1 MACGS
6 VLVLFLSDK
15 LVELPSTLSPP
26 FLCVIFGRGRSLRFV
41 LSPCILAKLAWF
53 WCFPL
58 PSLLHGR
65 LLVGHPQVA
74 IPSAPC
80 LIHFAFVDTATAIA
94 IALVQGEA
102 SSTSQV
108 WSTLSCGRCRST
120 GGITVERCVVVRR
133 KPKTRKT
140 WIGGDDMAV
149 QMCATRTC
157 HARRR
162 GGTLVRVE
170 RTRRLQARV
179 AARAKEDGKM
189 EIVHVEQCADGAKII
204 RFGTAE
210 EARNASVQETKKVEA
225 EHPPPRVDMEPR
237 ELEQVQE
244 ETVGS
249 GGMLHE
255 VEAVETPTVSTES
268 DNLVHTNEE
277 TKNETVPS
285 QDSKDMSS
293 LKVAE
298 LRALA
303 KQKGITVS
311 VAKNS
316 CVGWRIET
324 ERTRG

>member
-1 MACGS
+1 MGWRSFHCRICRLACVSHVWKGKILEICS
-6 VLVLFLSDK
+6 RSLYPNRVGLVLVLSLRS
-15 LVELPSTLSPP
+15 LPHCVSMVGHFFPTVFHSIHLLGFHHRHRRPPRALGGGRPRPFVKSTL
-26 FLCVIFGRGRSLRFV
+26 
-41 LSPCILAKLAWF
+41 PCGQW
-53 WCFPL
+53 
-58 PSLLHGR
+58 
-65 LLVGHPQVA
+65 
-74 IPSAPC
+74 
-80 LIHFAFVDTATAIA
+80 
-94 IALVQGEA
+94 
-102 SSTSQV
+102 
-108 WSTLSCGRCRST
+108 RST
-120 GGITVERCVVVRR
+120 GGTTLERCEVVRR

-140 WIGGDDMAV
+140 WIRGGDMAV
-149 QMCATRTC
+149 RTCATRTC
-157 HARRR
+157 DARRR

-170 RTRRLQARV
+170 RTKRLQARV

-189 EIVHVEQCADGAKII
+189 EIVHVEECADGAKII

-210 EARNASVQETKKVEA
+210 EARSASVQETKKEGGEHLPPIA
-225 EHPPPRVDMEPR
+225 EMEPR

-268 DNLVHTNEE
+268 DNQANAYEE

-298 LRALA
+298 LRTLA

-311 VAKNS
+311 VADNT
-316 CVGWRIET
+316 CVR
-324 ERTRG
+324 R